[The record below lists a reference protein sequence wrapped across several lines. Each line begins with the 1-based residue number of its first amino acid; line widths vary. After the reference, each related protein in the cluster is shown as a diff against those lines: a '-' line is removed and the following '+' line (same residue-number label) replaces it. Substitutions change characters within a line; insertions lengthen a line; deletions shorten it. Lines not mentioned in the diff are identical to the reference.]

1 MGAVFAPWN
10 LCLRPAMARGP
21 KKHLK
26 RLNAPKHWMLDK
38 MGGTWAPRPST
49 GPHKLRECLP
59 LILILRNR
67 LKYALTK
74 KEVQRI
80 LMQRLIK
87 VDGKVRTDVNYPCG
101 FMDVIS
107 IEKSD
112 EHFRLM
118 YDAKGRFVLHRLNNK
133 AYAKESGFKLC
144 RVQAL
149 RIGAKG
155 VPQINTHDS
164 RTIRYPYPVTKLNDV
179 VKVDLATGKC
189 VETIKFE
196 VGATCAITKG
206 QNQGRIGTI
215 IGREK
220 HVGSFEIVHVKD
232 SKGRAFATRI
242 MNIFVIGAKDDEP
255 LVSLPKAKGLRD
267 TIMEERKK
275 RLGY

>member
-21 KKHLK
+21 KKHMK

-59 LILILRNR
+59 LVLILRNR
-67 LKYALTK
+67 LKYALNN
-74 KEVQRI
+74 KEVQKI
-80 LMQRLIK
+80 LMQRLVK
-87 VDGKVRTDVNYPCG
+87 VDGKVRTDINYPVG
-101 FMDVIS
+101 FMDVVS

-118 YDAKGRFVLHRLNNK
+118 YDAKGRFILHRLNSK
-133 AYAKESGFKLC
+133 AYSKEAEFKLC
-144 RVQAL
+144 RVQAV
-149 RIGAKG
+149 RTGAKG
-155 VPQINTHDS
+155 VPCVTTHDG
-164 RTIRYPYPVTKLNDV
+164 RTIRYPDP
-179 VKVDLATGKC
+179 LA
-189 VETIKFE
+189 
-196 VGATCAITKG
+196 KG

-215 IGREK
+215 TGREK

-232 SKGRAFATRI
+232 SKGRSFATRI
-242 MNIFVIGAKDDEP
+242 ANIFTIANKDDEP
-255 LVSLPKAKGLRD
+255 LVSPPRAKGLRD
-267 TIMEERKK
+267 NILEERKK